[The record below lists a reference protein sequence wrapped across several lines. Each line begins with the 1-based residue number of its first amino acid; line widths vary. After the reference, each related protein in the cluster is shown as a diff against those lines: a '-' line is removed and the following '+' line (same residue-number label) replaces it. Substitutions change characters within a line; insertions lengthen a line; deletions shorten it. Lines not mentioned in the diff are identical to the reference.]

1 MTFPLAAGL
10 IRNAKI
16 TESLL
21 TMPENS
27 VRDIVRSRYNL
38 GVTNEI
44 GEQLDCGTMN
54 VIIDLTII
62 LNSRLLGFS
71 SWSFRACDHEKT
83 QL

>member
-1 MTFPLAAGL
+1 M
-10 IRNAKI
+10 
-16 TESLL
+16 ESAL
-21 TMPENS
+21 TIPENLIQDVFHS
-27 VRDIVRSRYNL
+27 GYTF

-62 LNSRLLGFS
+62 LKCRLLGFS